1 MKNDKLYKKKY
12 PVIIMLER
20 KEIGTLI
27 LITLILAL
35 TISFLKT
42 SVLWEILLAVFLLLL
57 LNVAAKKIA
66 AFYLESEIEVKP
78 WYMERYGFKAHH
90 YFKRPFPIGI
100 FLPIIVSLVSAG
112 RLFWMAAMTFD
123 VKPKIYRA
131 AKRHGL
137 YSFSEMTEFHIG
149 LIAAA
154 GVLINLLAA
163 VIGYFLGFSEFARLN
178 IYFAFFNMLPISD
191 LDGNKIFFGNI
202 VLWSFLAIIVLI
214 GLGYAFFLI

>member
-1 MKNDKLYKKKY
+1 
-12 PVIIMLER
+12 MLEG

-27 LITLILAL
+27 LTTLVLAL

-42 SVLWEILLAVFLLLL
+42 SVLLGILLAVFLLLV
-57 LNVAAKKIA
+57 LNIAAKKIA
-66 AFYLESEIEVKP
+66 AFYLESEIEIKP
-78 WYMERYGFKAHH
+78 WYMERYGFKTHQ
-90 YFKRPFPIGI
+90 YFKKPFPIGV
-100 FLPIIVSLVSAG
+100 FLPIIVSLFSIG
-112 RLFWMAAMTFD
+112 KLFWMASIVFD

-154 GVLINLLAA
+154 GVLANLIAA
-163 VIGYFLGFSEFARLN
+163 VVGYFLGFPTFARLN
-178 IYFAFFNMLPISD
+178 IYFAFFSMIPFSD

-202 VLWSFLAIIVLI
+202 VLWSFLAVIVLI

>member
-1 MKNDKLYKKKY
+1 
-12 PVIIMLER
+12 MLNK
-20 KEIGTLI
+20 KEIGTFI
-27 LITLILAL
+27 LTTLVLAL

-42 SVLWEILLAVFLLLL
+42 SVLLGILLAVFLLLV
-57 LNVAAKKIA
+57 LNIAAKKIA
-66 AFYLESEIEVKP
+66 AFYLESEIEIRP
-78 WYMERYGFKAHH
+78 WYMERYGFKTHQ
-90 YFKRPFPIGI
+90 YFRKPFPIGV
-100 FLPIIVSLVSAG
+100 FLPIIVSLFSIG
-112 RLFWMAAMTFD
+112 KLFWMAVMVFE

-154 GVLINLLAA
+154 GVLINLIAA
-163 VIGYFLGFSEFARLN
+163 VIGYFLGFPTFARLN
-178 IYFAFFNMLPISD
+178 IYFSFFNMIPFSD

-202 VLWSFLAIIVLI
+202 VLWSFLAVIVLI